1 MTTPESPL
9 PLLGFAAFSGV
20 GKTTLLVQ
28 LLALFQ
34 KQGVRIGII
43 KHAHH
48 SFDID
53 HPGKDSYRLRK
64 AGAQQTLIASK
75 NRWALIHE
83 NTAPD
88 EPRLEEL
95 ISRLDPGTLDLILV
109 EGFKDVPFP
118 KIELHRPSLGHPLL
132 LATDNSIIAVA
143 TDDPA
148 AINTRLPVLN
158 LNDPPTIAQFILQRF
173 GGDIQYGEVNE

>member
-1 MTTPESPL
+1 MTTPKSPL

-34 KQGVRIGII
+34 KQRVRIGII

-83 NTAPD
+83 NAVAN
-88 EPRLEEL
+88 EPRLEDL
-95 ISRLDPGTLDLILV
+95 IARLDPNTLDLILV

-132 LATDNSIIAVA
+132 LSTDDSIIAVA
-143 TDDPA
+143 TDDTT
-148 AINTRLPVLN
+148 AIDTELPILN

-173 GGDIQYGEVNE
+173 GGEIKYEENL